1 MIENGS
7 FRLYEQD
14 QSVLVLEVV
23 ANAVACLPS
32 SHYYNWNFPFK

>member
-14 QSVLVLEVV
+14 QSVLMLEVV
-23 ANAVACLPS
+23 TNAVACLAI
-32 SHYYNWNFPFK
+32 SHYYNWNFPF